1 MQGAETRRTGR
12 VEANPAPQAESRPL
26 DVIIVGFALVVSVI
40 SIGGIVS
47 PVIPL
52 AIVNEDLDRAISG
65 IAAGIAA
72 MAALLQ
78 WNRYRE
84 NQELPAL
91 LQTSALLVLAAANL
105 AALAIGIA
113 DLRDEFGFSL
123 QAPGQA
129 PIYAWFV
136 TRFLA
141 AVLFALAAVA
151 EIKRWTFQPRP
162 AWSIALGTAALAV
175 FAFPFFALFEN
186 RLPILYDVN
195 GLDRLLHPEGPT
207 GVAPG
212 TTPAIIAA
220 NLALTVLLVAAARL
234 HRMVGARSGKQQAT
248 LLSLALI
255 IGALSQLQ
263 FAIVPPS
270 YFGLVSAGDLLRVAF
285 YGYLVLVFDADTLS
299 TMRDLKR
306 SRERLEAVRETDLA
320 RVVVAERAR
329 LAREVHDGL
338 AQDLWLAK
346 LRISRLVNAVGNRP
360 AFDQEVLALEA
371 TIDDAIG
378 ETRLAIVAM
387 NVRPDEP
394 QDLETALGRYVRDLN
409 QRMDIPVTFRADTK
423 IPRLSPQASEEI
435 LRAVHEALTNVRR
448 HAEAFSAKVVL
459 DADDGMVRVLIE
471 DDGRGIPLGATER
484 STGYGLTSMRER
496 VESIGGHLRL
506 ESHGWGTRVMV
517 QVPIESDD
525 GVVASGLDTRPGADH
540 VAGPTAEALIP
551 QPGGAPDA
559 DDARVIG
566 RRQPRAGAWLRSGA
580 NPRSRDPSLPRV
592 PAMPA
597 VSGEPP
603 PPASPKAASTSRS
616 PFGIRLGRKPE
627 QVGLGLLTDEP
638 TEESSRA

>member
-12 VEANPAPQAESRPL
+12 LEPATTPLAESRPL
-26 DVIIVGFALVVSVI
+26 DVIVVSFALVVSIV
-40 SIGGIVS
+40 SIAGIVS

-84 NQELPAL
+84 SQELPAL
-91 LQTSALLVLAAANL
+91 LQTSALLVLAAANATTL
-105 AALAIGIA
+105 VIGIA
-113 DLRDEFGFSL
+113 GLSDDFGFSM

-129 PIYAWFV
+129 PIYGWFV
-136 TRFLA
+136 SRFLA

-151 EIKRWTFQPRP
+151 EIRKWRFEPRP

-186 RLPILYDVN
+186 RLPILYDVS
-195 GLDRLLHPEGPT
+195 GLGRLLHPEGPT

-212 TTPAIIAA
+212 TTPTIIAA
-220 NLALTVLLVAAARL
+220 NLLLTVLLVAAARL
-234 HRMVGARSGKQQAT
+234 HKIVAIRSGKQQAT

-346 LRISRLVNAVGNRP
+346 LRIGRVVNAVNDRP
-360 AFDQEVLALEA
+360 AFDQEVLSLEA
-371 TIDDAIG
+371 TIDDAIA

-394 QDLETALGRYVRDLN
+394 QDLETALGRYVRDLT
-409 QRMDIPVTFRADTK
+409 QRMDIPVTFRADTG
-423 IPRLSPQASEEI
+423 IPPLSPQASEEI

-448 HAEAFSAKVVL
+448 HAEASSAKVVL
-459 DADDGMVRVLIE
+459 DADDRMVRVSIE
-471 DDGRGIPLGATER
+471 DDGRGIPPGAAER
-484 STGYGLTSMRER
+484 STGYGLTSMRQR
-496 VESIGGHLRL
+496 VESIGGQLRL
-506 ESHGWGTRVMV
+506 ESHGWGTRVIV
-517 QVPIESDD
+517 QVPIESED
-525 GVVASGLDTRPGADH
+525 GTARSLLDTRPSGDALAAPAVD
-540 VAGPTAEALIP
+540 ALIP
-551 QPGGAPDA
+551 QPDGAPA
-559 DDARVIG
+559 PDDAPLIG
-566 RRQPRAGAWLRSGA
+566 RRERSPGGGWLRTGT
-580 NPRSRDPSLPRV
+580 NPRGGDPRP
-592 PAMPA
+592 PAPA
-597 VSGEPP
+597 VARAPENPP
-603 PPASPKAASTSRS
+603 STSRS
-616 PFGIRLGRKPE
+616 PFALRRGRKPD
-627 QVGLGLLTDEP
+627 QVDLGLLTDES

>member
-12 VEANPAPQAESRPL
+12 LEPTTIPFGESRPL
-26 DVIIVGFALVVSVI
+26 DVIIVSFALVVSIV

-47 PVIPL
+47 PAIPL

-84 NQELPAL
+84 SQELPAL
-91 LQTSALLVLAAANL
+91 LQTSALLALAAANATTL
-105 AALAIGIA
+105 VIGIA
-113 DLRDEFGFSL
+113 GLRDDFGFSL

-136 TRFLA
+136 SRFLA

-151 EIKRWTFQPRP
+151 EIRNWRFEPRP

-175 FAFPFFALFEN
+175 FAFPFFALFED
-186 RLPILYDVN
+186 RLPIVYEVS
-195 GLDRLLHPEGPT
+195 GLDRLLNPEGPT

-212 TTPAIIAA
+212 TTPTIIAA
-220 NLALTVLLVAAARL
+220 NLLLTILLVAAARL
-234 HRMVGARSGKQQAT
+234 HRIVAMRSGKQQAT

-270 YFGLVSAGDLLRVAF
+270 YFGLVSAGDLLRLAF

-306 SRERLEAVRETDLA
+306 SRERLEALRETDLA

-346 LRISRLVNAVGNRP
+346 LRLGRVVNAIGDRP

-394 QDLETALGRYVRDLN
+394 QDLETALGRYVRDLT
-409 QRMDIPVTFRADTK
+409 QRMDIPVTFRADAG
-423 IPRLSPQASEEI
+423 IPPLSPQANQEI

-448 HAEAFSAKVVL
+448 HAEASSAKVVL
-459 DADDGMVRVLIE
+459 DADERTVRVSIE

-484 STGYGLTSMRER
+484 SAGYGLTSMRER
-496 VESIGGHLRL
+496 VESIGGQLRL
-506 ESHGWGTRVMV
+506 ESHGWGTRVIV

-525 GVVASGLDTRPGADH
+525 GVAPGGLDTRPIGDT
-540 VAGPTAEALIP
+540 VAAPPSDALIP
-551 QPGGAPDA
+551 QPSGAPDP
-559 DDARVIG
+559 DDARLIG
-566 RRQPRAGAWLRSGA
+566 RREPRAAGWLRSGVG
-580 NPRSRDPSLPRV
+580 PRARAPLVPDPGP
-592 PAMPA
+592 PPA
-597 VSGEPP
+597 VSRAP
-603 PPASPKAASTSRS
+603 STARS
-616 PFGIRLGRKPE
+616 PFGMRLGRKPE
-627 QVGLGLLTDEP
+627 QDDLGLLTDEP
-638 TEESSRA
+638 TEENSRA

>member
-12 VEANPAPQAESRPL
+12 LEPTTATQAESRPL
-26 DVIIVGFALVVSVI
+26 DVIIVSFALVVSVV
-40 SIGGIVS
+40 SIAGIVS
-47 PVIPL
+47 PAIPL

-84 NQELPAL
+84 SQELPAL
-91 LQTSALLVLAAANL
+91 LQSSALLVLAAANATTL
-105 AALAIGIA
+105 VIGIA
-113 DLRDEFGFSL
+113 GLRDSFGFSL

-136 TRFLA
+136 SRFLA

-151 EIKRWTFQPRP
+151 EIRHWRFEPRP
-162 AWSIALGTAALAV
+162 AWSIALGMAALAV

-186 RLPILYDVN
+186 RLPILYDVA
-195 GLDRLLHPEGPT
+195 GLGRLLHPEGPS

-212 TTPAIIAA
+212 TTPTIIGA
-220 NLALTVLLVAAARL
+220 NLLLTVLLVAAARL
-234 HRMVGARSGKQQAT
+234 HKIVAIRSGKQQAT

-263 FAIVPPS
+263 YAIVPPS
-270 YFGLVSAGDLLRVAF
+270 YFGLVSGGDLLRVAF

-299 TMRDLKR
+299 TMRDLKT
-306 SRERLEAVRETDLA
+306 SRVRLEEVRDTDLA

-346 LRISRLVNAVGNRP
+346 LRVGRLVKAVGDP
-360 AFDQEVLALEA
+360 PTFDKEALALEA
-371 TIDDAIG
+371 AVDDAIA

-394 QDLETALGRYVRDLN
+394 QDLETALGRYVRDLT
-409 QRMDIPVTFRADTK
+409 QRMDIPVTFRAETG
-423 IPRLSPQASEEI
+423 IPPLSPQASEEI

-448 HAEAFSAKVVL
+448 HAEASTAKVVL
-459 DADDGMVRVLIE
+459 DAEGQMVRVSIE
-471 DDGRGIPLGATER
+471 DDGRGIPPGAAEK
-484 STGYGLTSMRER
+484 STGYGLTSMRQR
-496 VESIGGHLRL
+496 VESIGGQLRL
-506 ESHGWGTRVMV
+506 ESHGWGTRVV
-517 QVPIESDD
+517 VEVPIPSDEGIGSG
-525 GVVASGLDTRPGADH
+525 GVEGREGRPSFGGIQAAGRVEPRLGAATAASAPGRGTSAP
-540 VAGPTAEALIP
+540 V
-551 QPGGAPDA
+551 GG
-559 DDARVIG
+559 VTG
-566 RRQPRAGAWLRSGA
+566 SGTGGWLRGGA
-580 NPRSRDPSLPRV
+580 NPRARDRGPVGR
-592 PAMPA
+592 AN
-597 VSGEPP
+597 PP
-603 PPASPKAASTSRS
+603 VATKPASTSRS
-616 PFGIRLGRKPE
+616 PFAVRLGRKPE
-627 QVGLGLLTDEP
+627 QVDLGLLTDDP